1 MLSAQCNQGQPC
13 SNCARRFPPPP
24 CEYKTRR
31 TSATPSTSPQQR
43 TQQPPFALEI
53 VPPSFD
59 DHGTER
65 YEIQGTREP
74 LLPPRRQ
81 HSPFASGSRGGSHA
95 SNSPSRWPPSFSPTG
110 RGGGAS
116 GPEELGDSVRRWS
129 GFDLM
134 GNQLP
139 PLMLGSSPSQYGQ
152 HQRYNP
158 NMHWD
163 RSASPASVGSPGG
176 GFLCDEE
183 CIMHSEVV
191 HDAAKLLMA
200 FRSIPD
206 RFIVG
211 GGSSPGP
218 PSGIS
223 PGGGSGWSPESGSS
237 VQQQQQQWDTAATAM
252 MLDHVTLPSDA
263 SLVDISGI
271 WPFGN
276 PSPGHS
282 TMMLESRRVH
292 PLQHPQRLVGTMP
305 VGMSQQQQQQLMTES
320 PGVQSSDLLRIYVKL
335 ISQFKA
341 SLDGNPDA
349 SNPYIKYHVP
359 YCVQSPLLQHVAIY
373 TAAGLLSQTG
383 HLESTVAMAHKGH
396 AIKLLNEHLRSRAST
411 SDEGIAGV
419 VQLIVNEWYW
429 GDTNDLR
436 AHLRG
441 LREMIKLRGGF
452 RTLGLH
458 GLISKLAITS
468 DVAIALSFEI
478 SPFLRGGSE
487 FEFQDT
493 NQIPFRLAL
502 NTPLMSPLPPFA
514 SCDEALH
521 IHSAT
526 ASILD
531 DMRFLIAA
539 VLALPEEPS
548 PKELQKI
555 STTAAWINR
564 RISGLPE
571 TSPTG
576 RRPSR
581 DASPAGP
588 NPSTLAP
595 EASTVRGRGT
605 SEGADELRPP
615 GAGTYLQT
623 QHHQDQQ
630 ARRRSFQST
639 TTSSSTSPIP
649 PQQTPT
655 RLSPPR
661 TINHPSPNP
670 IPTSAIDPSL
680 QLEPPEASTLAGD
693 PPPDPIYQAVR
704 LAALLYSRSIMHRQ
718 PFSQTVTT
726 EEFLH
731 LWTTTWRVPLVT
743 WRGLLGILNWLLL
756 PLLPAARSTS
766 HDIYTKAMMSS
777 SLLQMGMDNWEL
789 CRGVMEN
796 AVRLQSWL
804 GGNVPT
810 GRQGSPGG
818 LSASGEFGEEGGG
831 SSSGWG
837 FGMGTGGI
845 RGAEDWR
852 RGSVASAGSGSDR
865 GRTTGALGEG
875 SIGKGKGKD
884 VE

>member
-1 MLSAQCNQGQPC
+1 MRPSRAERTTTSCGECRRRKQKCNQGQPC

-24 CEYKTRR
+24 CEYKSRY
-31 TSATPSTSPQQR
+31 AQV
-43 TQQPPFALEI
+43 L
-53 VPPSFD
+53 
-59 DHGTER
+59 ER

-74 LLPPRRQ
+74 LLPPRR
-81 HSPFASGSRGGSHA
+81 HPSPFG
-95 SNSPSRWPPSFSPTG
+95 
-110 RGGGAS
+110 GGGAHSSHSSSPWPPNLNLS
-116 GPEELGDSVRRWS
+116 GGAGRSEDVGDLLGRWS

-139 PLMLGSSPSQYGQ
+139 PLMPGSSSSQ
-152 HQRYNP
+152 HQQQGYNASMP
-158 NMHWD
+158 WG
-163 RSASPASVGSPGG
+163 RSTSPASGGSSGG
-176 GFLCDEE
+176 SFICDEE
-183 CIMHSEVV
+183 CTMHSEVV

-223 PGGGSGWSPESGSS
+223 PRH
-237 VQQQQQQWDTAATAM
+237 Q
-252 MLDHVTLPSDA
+252 
-263 SLVDISGI
+263 
-271 WPFGN
+271 F
-276 PSPGHS
+276 
-282 TMMLESRRVH
+282 
-292 PLQHPQRLVGTMP
+292 QHPQRLVGP
-305 VGMSQQQQQQLMTES
+305 VPMKTSLQQQQQLMAES
-320 PGVQSSDLLRIYVKL
+320 RGVHNTDLLRIYVKL

-383 HLESTVAMAHKGH
+383 HIESTVAMAHKGH
-396 AIKLLNEHLRSRAST
+396 AIKLLNEHLRSRSST

-419 VQLIVNEWYW
+419 VQLIINEWYW
-429 GDTNDLR
+429 GDPNDLR

-478 SPFLRGGSE
+478 APFLRGGSE
-487 FEFQDT
+487 FDFQDT

-502 NTPLMSPLPPFA
+502 NTPLMSPLPPF
-514 SCDEALH
+514 SECDEALH
-521 IHSAT
+521 MHAAT

-555 STTAAWINR
+555 NTTAAWINR

-571 TSPTG
+571 TNPTG
-576 RRPSR
+576 PRPSR
-581 DASPAGP
+581 DVSPVNAS
-588 NPSTLAP
+588 SLAP
-595 EASTVRGRGT
+595 ESAVRGRGT

-615 GAGTYLQT
+615 GTRLQS
-623 QHHQDQQ
+623 QQQQQQ
-630 ARRRSFQST
+630 ARRRSFQSNPT
-639 TTSSSTSPIP
+639 TASTVSTSPIP
-649 PQQTPT
+649 PNSP
-655 RLSPPR
+655 RFSPPSR
-661 TINHPSPNP
+661 ASS

-680 QLEPPEASTLAGD
+680 QVQVDPDQNTTPD
-693 PPPDPIYQAVR
+693 PPADPIYQAVR
-704 LAALLYSRSIMHRQ
+704 LAALLYSRSIMLRQ
-718 PFSQTVTT
+718 PFSQTVAS
-726 EEFLH
+726 EEFLQ

-743 WRGLLGILNWLLL
+743 WRGLLGILNWLLV
-756 PLLPAARSTS
+756 PILPAAKLTT
-766 HDIYTKAMMSS
+766 HDIYTKALMSS

-796 AVRLQSWL
+796 AVRLQRWL
-804 GGNVPT
+804 GGNS
-810 GRQGSPGG
+810 GRQSSPGG
-818 LSASGEFGEEGGG
+818 SGEYDEAGSSRGFGEEQFGGG
-831 SSSGWG
+831 V
-837 FGMGTGGI
+837 T
-845 RGAEDWR
+845 ADWR
-852 RGSVASAGSGSDR
+852 RESVASAGSGSDR
-865 GRTTGALGEG
+865 GRGIG

-884 VE
+884 VGGGSGAG